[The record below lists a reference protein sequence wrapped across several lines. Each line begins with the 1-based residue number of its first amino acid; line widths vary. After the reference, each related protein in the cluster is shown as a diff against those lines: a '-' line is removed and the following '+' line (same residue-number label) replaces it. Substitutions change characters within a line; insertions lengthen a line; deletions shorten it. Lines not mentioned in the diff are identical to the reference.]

1 MTRASQQSHIPHVS
15 GSLFLIELLFSFTH
29 PSNTAGN
36 QERNRSLEP
45 ARPNILS
52 RAEFGRQR
60 TGLTFL
66 TYNAVDNREQGI
78 EKCHQT
84 FVRHSPLIDWCQ
96 AKYFSYKVSSGWLYC
111 CLIRSLRENLKCE
124 FIFSSNSS
132 ISFSGLNCINGIK
145 GEVGACTLQ
154 AINLKRREKWLVGFQ
169 DRETAEW

>member
-66 TYNAVDNREQGI
+66 TYKAVDREQGI

-84 FVRHSPLIDWCQ
+84 FVRHSPLID
-96 AKYFSYKVSSGWLYC
+96 
-111 CLIRSLRENLKCE
+111 
-124 FIFSSNSS
+124 
-132 ISFSGLNCINGIK
+132 
-145 GEVGACTLQ
+145 
-154 AINLKRREKWLVGFQ
+154 
-169 DRETAEW
+169 